1 MLFHEVCVVEHAD
14 HAIHAITILKK
25 KKFWSQ
31 NWTFCVICL
40 FLQRSK
46 LMLFNQKLPSQFF
59 LFLLCL
65 FLKIQAKINSQ
76 IFAKQKITA
85 GSPLSSLYIQPGSLA
100 CIRNHLNSC
109 EAKRHIA
116 KGWEKA
122 SIASVVNRKM
132 QLPPE
137 DPFEDNIPIT
147 LAVIQFCR
155 LSGLLLFLY
164 CAHLLKISSCV
175 LSNELYDMHC
185 IDSIHSK
192 QSCFVLFIRFYVGQ
206 L

>member
-1 MLFHEVCVVEHAD
+1 MLFLENTGENEFTDFRKA
-14 HAIHAITILKK
+14 KK
-25 KKFWSQ
+25 
-31 NWTFCVICL
+31 
-40 FLQRSK
+40 
-46 LMLFNQKLPSQFF
+46 
-59 LFLLCL
+59 
-65 FLKIQAKINSQ
+65 
-76 IFAKQKITA
+76 TA

-100 CIRNHLNSC
+100 CIRNHLNSF
-109 EAKRHIA
+109 EVKRHIA
-116 KGWEKA
+116 KGREKG
-122 SIASVVNRKM
+122 SIASVANGKM

-192 QSCFVLFIRFYVGQ
+192 
-206 L
+206 

>member
-1 MLFHEVCVVEHAD
+1 MFRSFSFVCFFIKFVWLHTL
-14 HAIHAITILKK
+14 ITQFTQSQFWK
-25 KKFWSQ
+25 KKFDPK
-31 NWTFCVICL
+31 TEHFCFICL

-46 LMLFNQKLPSQFF
+46 LMLFNQKLPPQFF
-59 LFLLCL
+59 PFLLCL
-65 FLKIQAKINSQ
+65 FLKIQAKKK
-76 IFAKQKITA
+76 FTDFRKAKKYG

-100 CIRNHLNSC
+100 CIRNHLNSS

-122 SIASVVNRKM
+122 SIASVANGKM

-147 LAVIQFCR
+147 IVVIQFCR

-175 LSNELYDMHC
+175 LSN
-185 IDSIHSK
+185 
-192 QSCFVLFIRFYVGQ
+192 
-206 L
+206 